1 MMDLALVSEHA
12 ARRASGWNRRRGAPS
27 EHASKAQE
35 REQWEAREPVRG
47 AVPVARPDSMSFRCP
62 HSCAPSFGP
71 GPPPRRSISAGT
83 ITVVSITAAG
93 TITGSSSRQFAR
105 LNGLGVMGQAK
116 GIGAVAP
123 LTRGSEGIV
132 GPV

>member
-1 MMDLALVSEHA
+1 
-12 ARRASGWNRRRGAPS
+12 
-27 EHASKAQE
+27 
-35 REQWEAREPVRG
+35 
-47 AVPVARPDSMSFRCP
+47 MSFRCP

-105 LNGLGVMGQAK
+105 LNGLGGRGNGQAK

>member
-1 MMDLALVSEHA
+1 MDLTLVREYA

-35 REQWEAREPVRG
+35 RERWEAREPARG

-93 TITGSSSRQFAR
+93 TITGSSSATVRP
-105 LNGLGVMGQAK
+105 AK
-116 GIGAVAP
+116 WAG
-123 LTRGSEGIV
+123 GSG
-132 GPV
+132 